1 MLILAARESS
11 ELVRTFIVV
20 IIVTRD
26 TVQVQDPSC
35 GRADPGG
42 ELELVEEEEE
52 EEEEVGCLVLEEVGE
67 AGPRAGVEQGEGLE
81 LFQVRRLSRLCLTPV
96 STGLLWPSSG

>member
-11 ELVRTFIVV
+11 ELVRTFIIV

-35 GRADPGG
+35 GRAVPGG
-42 ELELVEEEEE
+42 ELELVEE

-81 LFQVRRLSRLCLTPV
+81 QFQARRLSRLCLTPV

>member
-11 ELVRTFIVV
+11 ELVRTFIIV

-42 ELELVEEEEE
+42 ELEL
-52 EEEEVGCLVLEEVGE
+52 EEEEVGFLVLEEVEVGGLQAGE
-67 AGPRAGVEQGEGLE
+67 EEEQEQEE
-81 LFQVRRLSRLCLTPV
+81 LYRVRLQSRPCLTPV
-96 STGLLWPSSG
+96 STGLLWPSSGLQ